1 MAERGPPRQG
11 AQRPATRRP
20 AAADHE
26 RRLPCPVC
34 IGTVMEKLAP
44 VAGQA
49 LVLDA
54 CRRCGGVWFDAGEVA
69 ALRAAKPEALWARVE
84 LKPDAFRM
92 KCHRCQAAF
101 ERNKAACPACGWENV
116 LACPACTNRL
126 TTVEKDGLRLDACKR
141 CRGVWFDNTELASIW
156 NSAMT
161 ALAGRQGRAPATR
174 TGDNF
179 LFDMVLFS
187 TLTDPYVTV
196 LGAHAIGNVAGGVA
210 EVAGGALEATG
221 EAAGS
226 VFGVIAD
233 LLGSIFD
240 GL

>member
-1 MAERGPPRQG
+1 MPERRASRGVPPG
-11 AQRPATRRP
+11 AA
-20 AAADHE
+20 E

-34 IGTVMEKLAP
+34 LGTVMQKLAP
-44 VAGQA
+44 VTGQP

-69 ALRAAKPEALWARVE
+69 ALRSSKPEALWARIE
-84 LKPDAFRM
+84 LHSDAFRM

-101 ERNKAACPACGWENV
+101 ERNKASCPACGWENV
-116 LACPACTNRL
+116 LSCPACRNRL
-126 TTVEKDGLRLDACKR
+126 TAVERDGLRLDVCRR
-141 CRGVWFDNTELASIW
+141 CRGVWFDNTELAAIW
-156 NSAMT
+156 NSTVT
-161 ALAGRQGRAPATR
+161 ALAGRGGRVPATR
-174 TGDNF
+174 NADNF
-179 LFDMVLFS
+179 LLDMVLFS

-196 LGAHAIGNVAGGVA
+196 LGAHAVGQVAGGVA
-210 EVAGGALEATG
+210 EVAGGAIEATG
-221 EAAGS
+221 EAASS